1 MSRAWNTMRAVL
13 RTRDLR
19 RALGGYTGFNIAEQA
34 VWIAMLVYAFD
45 RGGAA
50 EAGVVSIVQ
59 LLPAAAAAPFLGTLA
74 DRSAPTKVQT
84 AGYAAQ
90 AVALAA
96 VAGVLLADG
105 PSLAVYALA
114 MVATTLFTI
123 SRPAQAVLT
132 PALART
138 PRDLGAAMVA
148 TGWIDNGSV
157 LVAPALAG
165 AILAVADVGTVFAV
179 AAAISVVGAL
189 LVAPLRATDP
199 DPRRRAVDD
208 LGTSGVAQVTEGFHA
223 LREHPEA
230 RLMVGFLGLEH
241 IAWGA
246 VDVLAVVLALDVLD
260 LGNSGAGYL
269 EAAFGAGGVLGAAA
283 AVLLVGGRRLAPAVL
298 GGTVVWGAALV
309 VLGVAPSTAAA
320 FMLFAV
326 AGASRAVLDVGAR
339 TLLLRVT
346 NPRVLSRF
354 FGFAEGLAM
363 LGLAVGAVLVPIL
376 IEVGGP
382 EAALVGVGILVALLA
397 LGQARQVL
405 TVDAAATVPV
415 VEVAMLRRLPLFAL
429 TPSPDLDGLALALE
443 PREAPEGTVF
453 VEQGD
458 RGDLYFAISS
468 GEVEVLKDGE
478 LVSTLGRGEGFGE
491 IALLHDVPR
500 TATVRARTD
509 VTLYTLDRER
519 FVIALTGH
527 EPTGSMARAIASERT
542 DGQLD
547 T

>member
-1 MSRAWNTMRAVL
+1 MSRAWSTMGAVL

-19 RALGGYTGFNIAEQA
+19 RALGGYAGFNVSEQA

-45 RGGAA
+45 RGGAN
-50 EAGVVSIVQ
+50 EAGVVSMVQ

-96 VAGVLLADG
+96 VAAMLFAEG
-105 PSLAVYALA
+105 PALAVYALA

-165 AILAVADVGTVFAV
+165 AILAVADVGTVLAV
-179 AAAISVVGAL
+179 AAAISVVSAL
-189 LVAPLRATDP
+189 LVVPLRATDP
-199 DPRRRAVDD
+199 DPRRRAIDD
-208 LGTSGVAQVTEGFHA
+208 VGTSGVAQVTEGFHA

-241 IAWGA
+241 VAWGA
-246 VDVLAVVLALDVLD
+246 VDVLAVVLALDVLN

-269 EAAFGAGGVLGAAA
+269 EAAFGAGGVLGAAG

-298 GGTVVWGAALV
+298 GGTVMWGAALV

-320 FMLFAV
+320 FVLLVV

-346 NPRVLSRF
+346 KPRVLSRF

-363 LGLAVGAVLVPIL
+363 LGLALGAVLVPIL
-376 IEVGGP
+376 IQVGGP

-397 LGQARQVL
+397 LVQARKVL
-405 TVDAAATVPV
+405 TVDAAASVPV

-429 TPSPDLDGLALALE
+429 MPSPDLDGVALALE
-443 PREAPEGTVF
+443 LREAPAGTVLM
-453 VEQGD
+453 EQGD
-458 RGDLYFAISS
+458 RGDLYFAISA
-468 GEVEVLKDGE
+468 GEVEVLRDGAP
-478 LVSTLGRGEGFGE
+478 VATLGRGEGFGE

-527 EPTGSMARAIASERT
+527 EPTGSMARAIASERAY
-542 DGQLD
+542 GELPA
-547 T
+547 